1 MTEDEAKIKRCC
13 GPEGCGK
20 PDGYDSVHN
29 ATSEF
34 LMKVPRRY
42 CIGSMCMA
50 WQWNQGKDNVRQY
63 VDDNGLLI
71 VESGRE
77 GMGYCGLASRRADHE
92 RL

>member
-1 MTEDEAKIKRCC
+1 MTEDEAKTKWCPFVRMSPQSAINNR
-13 GPEGCGK
+13 GDNHP
-20 PDGYDSVHN
+20 N
-29 ATSEF
+29 AGNV
-34 LMKVPRRY
+34 K
-42 CIGSMCMA
+42 CIGSDCMA